1 MNKPLLKTLFIITFI
16 FAGCSIYAQK
26 YQNGLIDKTVAL
38 VGNEMIMLSQIES
51 EVQMMQFQGYKADK
65 NLRCEI
71 LERTL
76 EQKLF
81 LTQARLDSL
90 KVNEDMVVSQLE
102 QRLNDVLTQL
112 GGEKETEKHFGKSLY
127 KLRQEWT
134 EAFRDQSLTQEMQKN
149 VISAITEL
157 TPRQIET
164 FYKNTPKDSL
174 PIVSTQYQIRQIV
187 VYPKKADAEMI
198 VREKLLEFRERILAG
213 ESFSM
218 LARMYSQDPGSAM
231 KGGELGMA
239 SKSIFWPVF
248 SDAAV
253 SLKAGQVSPI
263 VETPDGFHIIQL
275 IEKQGEMFNARHILL
290 KPTYGTKDREM
301 AFHRLDSLKTLI
313 VKDSIPFEAVAMY
326 NSEDPNSRTNGG
338 LVADHRTGSVLF
350 EKDQLKPADYTILK
364 DMKEGQISAPFE
376 SVDDEGRSGN
386 LIYKIIKLEKIIPS
400 HVANFKQDYNLLSEL
415 AKNKQSMEAIN
426 KFIKEKQAITYIVID
441 PLFHNCNFER
451 EGWIK

>member
-157 TPRQIET
+157 
-164 FYKNTPKDSL
+164 
-174 PIVSTQYQIRQIV
+174 
-187 VYPKKADAEMI
+187 
-198 VREKLLEFRERILAG
+198 
-213 ESFSM
+213 
-218 LARMYSQDPGSAM
+218 
-231 KGGELGMA
+231 
-239 SKSIFWPVF
+239 
-248 SDAAV
+248 
-253 SLKAGQVSPI
+253 
-263 VETPDGFHIIQL
+263 
-275 IEKQGEMFNARHILL
+275 
-290 KPTYGTKDREM
+290 
-301 AFHRLDSLKTLI
+301 
-313 VKDSIPFEAVAMY
+313 
-326 NSEDPNSRTNGG
+326 
-338 LVADHRTGSVLF
+338 
-350 EKDQLKPADYTILK
+350 
-364 DMKEGQISAPFE
+364 
-376 SVDDEGRSGN
+376 
-386 LIYKIIKLEKIIPS
+386 
-400 HVANFKQDYNLLSEL
+400 
-415 AKNKQSMEAIN
+415 
-426 KFIKEKQAITYIVID
+426 
-441 PLFHNCNFER
+441 
-451 EGWIK
+451 